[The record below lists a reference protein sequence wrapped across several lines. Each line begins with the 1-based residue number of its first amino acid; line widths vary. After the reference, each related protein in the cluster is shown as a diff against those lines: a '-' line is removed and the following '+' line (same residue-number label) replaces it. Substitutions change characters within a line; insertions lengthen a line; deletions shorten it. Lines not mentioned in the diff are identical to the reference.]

1 MFKLLEMVD
10 SETSSVIAKVLVPD
24 IGRVGVISEST
35 ELDNNC
41 VGSTGNVA
49 IGNASSATDADVGIS
64 VTIDGESVSDREFM
78 TCVSSEVTLV
88 GTSLSVIVVGTNS
101 LEAASTEVGAE

>member
-24 IGRVGVISEST
+24 IGRVEVMSAST

-49 IGNASSATDADVGIS
+49 IDNASSATEADVGVS
-64 VTIDGESVSDREFM
+64 VTIGGESVS
-78 TCVSSEVTLV
+78 
-88 GTSLSVIVVGTNS
+88 N
-101 LEAASTEVGAE
+101 